1 MAVREPSAVRKPRWL
16 TKKICAGHTF
26 RAVAGL
32 VDSSR
37 LHTVC
42 EEARCPNL
50 GECFSRGTATFLIL
64 GDVCTRSCRFC
75 AVSGGVPEPPDSGEP
90 ERVAEAVRTL
100 RLRYAVITSVTRDD
114 LPDGGAGHFAAT
126 IAAIRGIPECPGVEV
141 LVPDFLGDSV
151 SVHTVLESHPD
162 VFNHNIETVPRLY
175 DAVRPEADYRRSLDV
190 LGMAGKVFPQNRVK
204 SGLMLGLG
212 ETVEE
217 VRAVLGDLLGAG
229 CGLLTIGQ
237 YLAPSRA
244 HHPVARF
251 VPPEEFERWREEA
264 LGMGFTAV
272 ASGPYVRSSYRAE
285 YLWHLDTDTD
295 TDADTPIKK

>member
-1 MAVREPSAVRKPRWL
+1 
-16 TKKICAGHTF
+16 
-26 RAVAGL
+26 
-32 VDSSR
+32 
-37 LHTVC
+37 
-42 EEARCPNL
+42 
-50 GECFSRGTATFLIL
+50 
-64 GDVCTRSCRFC
+64 
-75 AVSGGVPEPPDSGEP
+75 VPEPPDSGEP
-90 ERVAEAVRTL
+90 ERVAEAVHAL
-100 RLRYAVITSVTRDD
+100 GLRYAVITSVTRDD

-126 IAAIRGIPECPGVEV
+126 IAAIRGIPECLGVEV
-141 LVPDFLGDSV
+141 LVPDFLGDSA
-151 SVHTVLESHPD
+151 SVDIVLEACPD

-212 ETVEE
+212 ETGEE

-285 YLWHLDTDTD
+285 YLWHQDTDTD
-295 TDADTPIKK
+295 TDANANADADAAIKK